1 MGEGNLI
8 EKGGELVA
16 EELFDLGFASV
27 LLVGA
32 EFAEV
37 SANLIGFEMDALD
50 LVVEAAALD
59 CGPFNDGGTGRAKR
73 IAHVGLLK
81 DFFGAGP
88 GAAVGEELF
97 RGKVFVQGP
106 VNHVEEAEFDGVGE
120 GDAEVQIPRGAW
132 SVGAWERW

>member
-8 EKGGELVA
+8 EERRELVA
-16 EELFDLGFASV
+16 EELLDLGFASV
-27 LLVGA
+27 LPVGA

-37 SANLIGFEMDALD
+37 LADLIGFEMDALD

-59 CGPFNDGGTGRAKR
+59 GGPFNDGGRGSTER
-73 IAHVGLLK
+73 ITHVRLLK
-81 DFFGAGP
+81 DFFGAGA

-97 RGKVFVQGP
+97 RGKALSLGP

-120 GDAEVQIPRGAW
+120 GDAEVEVPRRVD
-132 SVGAWERW
+132 S